1 MICFPNGKIN
11 LGLRITEKRSDA
23 YHNLDTVF
31 VPLAIHD
38 ALEFEEAT
46 ETSFFLSGDPVPG
59 NPNDNFV
66 VKALNLMRENFPE
79 IPPQTIHLLKHIPNG
94 AGMGGGSSDA
104 SFMIRAL
111 NETYS
116 LNMNQDDMKKIA
128 LEIGSDCP
136 FFIENKPCYGQ
147 SRGEV
152 LTPLKLDLSK
162 WEILVIK
169 PGIHIPTSW
178 AFQQIQV
185 GIPEQSCR
193 EIMELPVSS
202 WKNILLNDF
211 EAPIFKQYPSIA
223 TLKDQLYAHGAVYA
237 SMSGSGSSLYGLFDS
252 DSIQEAK
259 TAIQRAA
266 PDVEIFITRAL

>member
-11 LGLRITEKRSDA
+11 LGLRITEKRSDG
-23 YHNLDTVF
+23 YHNLDTIF

-38 ALEFEEAT
+38 ALEFQEAK
-46 ETSFFLSGDPVPG
+46 ETTFFLSGDPVPG

-66 VKALNLMRENFPE
+66 LKTLNLMREKFPG

-116 LNMNQDDMKKIA
+116 LNMHAEDMKKLA
-128 LEIGSDCP
+128 LQIGSDCP
-136 FFIENKPCYGQ
+136 FFIENKPCFGQ

-152 LTPLKLDLSK
+152 LTPLDLDLRE

-178 AFQQIQV
+178 AFQQIQAK
-185 GIPEQSCR
+185 IPEQSCR
-193 EIMELPVSS
+193 DIVSQPVSS
-202 WKNILLNDF
+202 WKNLLINNF
-211 EAPIFKQYPSIA
+211 EAPIFKQYPVIE
-223 TLKDQLYAHGAVYA
+223 TLKDLLYQNGALYA
-237 SMSGSGSSLYGLFDS
+237 SMSGSGSSLYGFFLS
-252 DSIQEAK
+252 DRIQQAK
-259 TAIQRAA
+259 IAILDAA
-266 PDVEIFITRAL
+266 PDVEIFTTRAL

>member
-38 ALEFEEAT
+38 ALEFQEAT

-152 LTPLKLDLSK
+152 LTPLNLDLSE

-185 GIPEQSCR
+185 GMPEQSCR
-193 EIMELPVSS
+193 EIMALPVSS

>member
-11 LGLRITEKRSDA
+11 LGLRITEKRSDG

-38 ALEFEEAT
+38 ALEFQEAK
-46 ETSFFLSGDPVPG
+46 ETTFFLSGDPVPG

-66 VKALNLMRENFPE
+66 LKALNLMREKFPG

-116 LNMNQDDMKKIA
+116 LNMHAEDMKKLA
-128 LEIGSDCP
+128 LQIGSDCP
-136 FFIENKPCYGQ
+136 FFIENKPCFGQ

-152 LTPLKLDLSK
+152 LTPLDLDLRE

-178 AFQQIQV
+178 AFQQIQAK
-185 GIPEQSCR
+185 IPEQSCR
-193 EIMELPVSS
+193 DIVSQPVSS
-202 WKNILLNDF
+202 WKNLLINNF
-211 EAPIFKQYPSIA
+211 EAPIFKQYPVIE
-223 TLKDQLYAHGAVYA
+223 TLKDLLYQNGAVYA
-237 SMSGSGSSLYGLFDS
+237 SMSGSGSSLYGFFLS
-252 DSIQEAK
+252 DRIKQAK
-259 TAIQRAA
+259 IAILDAA
-266 PDVEIFITRAL
+266 PDVEIFTTRAL

>member
-38 ALEFEEAT
+38 ALEFQEAT

-66 VKALNLMRENFPE
+66 LMALNLMREKYPR

-116 LNMNQDDMKKIA
+116 LNMNVEDMKKLA

-152 LTPLKLDLSK
+152 LTPLNLDLSE

-185 GIPEQSCR
+185 KIPEQSCR
-193 EIMELPVSS
+193 EIVSLPVSS
-202 WKNILLNDF
+202 WKNLLLNDF
-211 EAPIFKQYPSIA
+211 ETPIFKHYPVIA
-223 TLKDQLYAHGAVYA
+223 TLKDLLYDFGAVYA
-237 SMSGSGSSLYGLFDS
+237 SMSGSGSSLYGLFHS
-252 DSIQEAK
+252 DSIQQAK
-259 TAIQRAA
+259 MEIHRAA
-266 PDVEIFITRAL
+266 PDIEIFRTRVL

>member
-38 ALEFEEAT
+38 ALEFQEAT

-66 VKALNLMRENFPE
+66 VKSLNLMRENFPG
-79 IPPQTIHLLKHIPNG
+79 IPPQNIHLLKHIPNG

-147 SRGEV
+147 LRGEV

>member
-38 ALEFEEAT
+38 ALEFQEAT

-59 NPNDNFV
+59 SPNDNFV

-152 LTPLKLDLSK
+152 LTPLKLDLSE

>member
-38 ALEFEEAT
+38 ALEFQEAT

-66 VKALNLMRENFPE
+66 VKALNLMRENFPG

-152 LTPLKLDLSK
+152 LTPLKLDLSE

-259 TAIQRAA
+259 TA
-266 PDVEIFITRAL
+266 

>member
-31 VPLAIHD
+31 VPLEIHD
-38 ALEFEEAT
+38 ALEFQEAT

-66 VKALNLMRENFPE
+66 VKALNLMRENFPG

-147 SRGEV
+147 SRGED
-152 LTPLKLDLSK
+152 LTPLNLDLSK
-162 WEILVIK
+162 WEILLIK

-185 GIPEQSCR
+185 GMPEQSCR
-193 EIMELPVSS
+193 EIMALPVSS

-211 EAPIFKQYPSIA
+211 EAPIFKQYPAIA

>member
-38 ALEFEEAT
+38 ALEFQEAT

-152 LTPLKLDLSK
+152 LTPLKLDLSE

-252 DSIQEAK
+252 DSIQEVK

>member
-11 LGLRITEKRSDA
+11 LGLRITEKRSDT

-38 ALEFEEAT
+38 ALEFQAAT

-66 VKALNLMRENFPE
+66 VKALNLMRENFPG

-116 LNMNQDDMKKIA
+116 LNMNQDEMKKIA

-152 LTPLKLDLSK
+152 LTPLNLDLSE

>member
-38 ALEFEEAT
+38 ALEFQEAT

-152 LTPLKLDLSK
+152 LTPLKLDLSE